1 MKNYRFHLTGAFGDP
16 IDENPTCVM
25 MNAAYEAAGV
35 NFRYLNFLVKQ
46 GALEDALNGIR
57 AMHFDGVNLTMP
69 HKVEALQYVD
79 ELSPSV
85 ALIGSTNTIV
95 NQGGRLIAHNTDGQG
110 FVEGMRR
117 SGVSLA
123 GKDLVLLGAGGAA
136 RAIAAECALAG
147 AARIFILNRNASR
160 GQSVAAMVNEK
171 TACAAEYLPW
181 TPGVAIPPCQILI
194 NATCVGMGSGEVPDI
209 DYDSIRP
216 GTIVQDIIPQHTAFL
231 EKAKSMGLPA
241 HDGFSMLV
249 YQGAIAF
256 QLWTGVAADT
266 DVMFRA
272 LSAEAD

>member
-95 NQGGRLIAHNTDGQG
+95 NQGGRLIAHGL
-110 FVEGMRR
+110 FKIPRPCREEF
-117 SGVSLA
+117 
-123 GKDLVLLGAGGAA
+123 GG
-136 RAIAAECALAG
+136 G
-147 AARIFILNRNASR
+147 
-160 GQSVAAMVNEK
+160 
-171 TACAAEYLPW
+171 
-181 TPGVAIPPCQILI
+181 
-194 NATCVGMGSGEVPDI
+194 
-209 DYDSIRP
+209 
-216 GTIVQDIIPQHTAFL
+216 
-231 EKAKSMGLPA
+231 
-241 HDGFSMLV
+241 HDGTAQERKINDF
-249 YQGAIAF
+249 F
-256 QLWTGVAADT
+256 D
-266 DVMFRA
+266 FF
-272 LSAEAD
+272 